1 MQSALTDSNYL
12 RLHEESDLS
21 DVSAYQMHHADRQ
34 NQMCAVFLQQS
45 FQSSV
50 TYTKSFYLSCQNP
63 VTPFQGLLFFSL
75 QTIPEHI
82 YIFSISGMAEKRNQI
97 HHQNE
102 FLNTQEPLLLS
113 GLHYLQ
119 CHTMKFLL
127 EMPV

>member
-34 NQMCAVFLQQS
+34 NQMCVVFLQQS

-50 TYTKSFYLSCQNP
+50 TCTKSFYLFCQNL

-75 QTIPEHI
+75 QTIPERI
-82 YIFSISGMAEKRNQI
+82 CIFSVSGMEEKRNQI

-119 CHTMKFLL
+119 CHIKMFHSG
-127 EMPV
+127 MPV